1 VHFGLIVQ
9 WRRIPANKQGVK
21 GGIVELANA
30 GYLLPYFALIL
41 MTSLPSREKL
51 YVTPWQSG
59 VHLTAKDEELFSQT
73 SARPR
78 VLRRRCGRMSG
89 VAVEQGSTR
98 TASN

>member
-1 VHFGLIVQ
+1 MHFGLIGQ

-73 SARPR
+73 
-78 VLRRRCGRMSG
+78 LRAAQGPQKEMWQNVWCGG
-89 VAVEQGSTR
+89 
-98 TASN
+98 